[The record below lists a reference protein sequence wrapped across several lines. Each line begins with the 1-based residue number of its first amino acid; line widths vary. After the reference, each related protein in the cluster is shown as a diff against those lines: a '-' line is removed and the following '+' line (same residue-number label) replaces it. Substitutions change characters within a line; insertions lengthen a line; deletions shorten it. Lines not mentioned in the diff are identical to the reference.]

1 MNNQMMMNMNM
12 AQRQMEQIQ
21 NPNDYNNER
30 RKYNKNERF
39 KSGEI

>member
-1 MNNQMMMNMNM
+1 
-12 AQRQMEQIQ
+12 MEQIQ
-21 NPNDYNNER
+21 NPNDYNNYNNEK